1 MSLTAE
7 QRRALQLLA
16 SRRRGGSEDLLGLGY
31 GCGRQLLAG
40 LGRCGLAAAEREVV
54 RIRIPP
60 FPGSNPGAPAKSKP
74 LIQQRRSLCS
84 RGAFGAYFET
94 SPLPYFETLC

>member
-40 LGRCGLAAAEREVV
+40 LGRCGLAAAAEREVMKAGCKAVEVV
-54 RIRIPP
+54 RL
-60 FPGSNPGAPAKSKP
+60 K
-74 LIQQRRSLCS
+74 
-84 RGAFGAYFET
+84 
-94 SPLPYFETLC
+94 